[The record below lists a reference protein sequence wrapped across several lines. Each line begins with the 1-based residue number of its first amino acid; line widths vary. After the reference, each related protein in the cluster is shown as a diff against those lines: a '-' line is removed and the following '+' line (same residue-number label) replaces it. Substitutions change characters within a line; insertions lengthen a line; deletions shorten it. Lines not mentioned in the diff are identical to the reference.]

1 MSQST
6 TDLRIVP
13 LAPSQDVLT
22 DLLRDGARRLLA
34 QAVEAEVAAWIDD
47 HAHLKDDQGRRQVI
61 RNGHLPERAIQTG
74 IGAVEVQQPR
84 VRDRRPADQ
93 REAFT
98 SAILPPYLRKTR
110 SLEGLLPW
118 LYLKG
123 ISTGDFAEALQAIL
137 GPDAPGLSATT
148 ITRLKA
154 AWEDEFAAWNKRS
167 LAGKRYVYVW
177 ADGVHF
183 NIRLEGGRQCIL
195 VLMGATAEGK
205 KELIAVAD
213 GYRESDQSWREL
225 LLDVKARGLE
235 VEPSLAI
242 GDGALGFWKAMRQVW
257 DTTQEQRCWVHK
269 TANVLDKLPKGS
281 QPKAKRMLHGIYLAE
296 TKAAAGKAFDLFV
309 KTYEAK
315 YPKATECLAKDR
327 GVLLAFY
334 DFPAEH
340 WVHIRTTNPIES
352 VFSTVR
358 LRHDKTKGSGGRV
371 ACLTMVFKLMESAS
385 KGWRSLNGSPL
396 LAEVV
401 KGVVFADGIRGQV
414 PLHPEQ
420 PKGDALASATTSRTL
435 INAICSAQHEPGGA
449 PSMPSHSQNRLCLM
463 RWATSLITG

>member
-1 MSQST
+1 MQSLKSTPMAHEAEEYPAMSQST
-6 TDLRIVP
+6 TEIRIVP

-34 QAVEAEVAAWIDD
+34 QAIEAEVAAWIDD
-47 HAHLKDDQGRRQVI
+47 HAHHTDDQGRRQVV

-74 IGAVEVQQPR
+74 IGPVEVQQPR
-84 VRDRRPADQ
+84 ARDRRPADQ

-110 SLEGLLPW
+110 SLEGLIPW

-123 ISTGDFAEALQAIL
+123 VSTGDFAEALQAIL

-154 AWEDEFAAWNKRS
+154 AWEDEFAAWSKRS
-167 LAGKRYVYVW
+167 LAGRRYVYVW

-195 VLMGATAEGK
+195 VLMGATPDGK
-205 KELIAVAD
+205 KELIAIAD
-213 GYRESDQSWREL
+213 GYRESEQSWKEL
-225 LLDVKARGLE
+225 LLDVKARGLTI
-235 VEPSLAI
+235 EPSLAI
-242 GDGALGFWKAMRQVW
+242 GDGALGFWKAIRQMW
-257 DTTQEQRCWVHK
+257 DTTREQRCWVHK
-269 TANVLDKLPKGS
+269 TANVLDKLPQGV
-281 QPKAKRMLHGIYLAE
+281 QPKAKAALHAIYGAE
-296 TKAAAGKAFDLFV
+296 TKAGAEKAFDLFV
-309 KTYEAK
+309 KTYRAK
-315 YPKATECLAKDR
+315 YPKATECLARDR
-327 GVLLAFY
+327 EVLPAFY
-334 DFPAEH
+334 DDPAEH

-358 LRHDKTKGSGGRV
+358 LRHDKTKGNGSRS

-385 KGWRSLNGSPL
+385 RGWRSLNGSPL

-401 KGVVFADGIRGQV
+401 KGVVFIDGIREK
-414 PLHPEQ
+414 P
-420 PKGDALASATTSRTL
+420 AA
-435 INAICSAQHEPGGA
+435 
-449 PSMPSHSQNRLCLM
+449 
-463 RWATSLITG
+463 

>member
-1 MSQST
+1 
-6 TDLRIVP
+6 
-13 LAPSQDVLT
+13 VLT

-34 QAVEAEVAAWIDD
+34 QAIEAEVAAWIDD
-47 HAHLKDDQGRRQVI
+47 HAHLKDETGRRQVV

-74 IGAVEVQQPR
+74 IGPIEVQQPR
-84 VRDRRPADQ
+84 VRDRRPADR

-118 LYLKG
+118 LDLKG
-123 ISTGDFAEALQAIL
+123 VSTGDFSEALQAIL

-167 LAGKRYVYVW
+167 LAGKHSVYVW

-195 VLMGATAEGK
+195 VLMGATAEGR

-213 GYRESDQSWREL
+213 GYRESEQSWKEL
-225 LLDVKARGLE
+225 PLDVRARGLE
-235 VEPSLAI
+235 IEPSLAI

-257 DTTQEQRCWVHK
+257 DTTKGQRCWVHK
-269 TANVLDKLPKGS
+269 MANILDKLPKGG
-281 QPKAKRMLHGIYLAE
+281 QPKAKAALHEISGAATRAE
-296 TKAAAGKAFDLFV
+296 AEKAFELFV
-309 KTYEAK
+309 KTYRAK
-315 YPKATECLAKDR
+315 YPKATECLEKDK

-358 LRHDKTKGSGGRV
+358 LRHDKTKGSGSRV

-385 KGWRSLNGSPL
+385 KSWRSLNGSPL
-396 LAEVV
+396 LVEVV
-401 KGVVFADGIRGQV
+401 KGTVFKDGIREK
-414 PLHPEQ
+414 P
-420 PKGDALASATTSRTL
+420 AA
-435 INAICSAQHEPGGA
+435 
-449 PSMPSHSQNRLCLM
+449 
-463 RWATSLITG
+463 